1 MPAPLIPVG
10 IGAAKLGAKAGLTR
24 FAGGAL
30 MNLLKGAGVTVGL
43 GGLAGIGN
51 AIKNLPKNAI
61 KDAVRQGPDE
71 FGEYSVPLY
80 LAPIVNEQDKK
91 YMGGLRKK
99 YLERKDPEFAG
110 IKELTG
116 EELRLTADGVEELEA
131 FKART
136 RGAVKQAQEDADFKN
151 MVRMGEYVSPVVQ
164 AQLDNLAATARNQSK
179 QIDNQNTQFGQKQT
193 LLQSQLAEQ
202 KEARQASDQRAAQ
215 AQLDAVNAGIAQLEY
230 QKGRDA
236 ADMRRFELL
245 LDRQDERE
253 ARRRQQALI
262 QGLTQ
267 FAGSMFN

>member
-30 MNLLKGAGVTVGL
+30 MNLLKAGGVTVGV

-61 KDAVRQGPDE
+61 KDAIREPPDE
-71 FGEYSVPLY
+71 FGEYSVPFY
-80 LAPIVNEQDKK
+80 LAPFVDEQDKK

-99 YLERKDPEFAG
+99 YLERDPEFQG

-116 EELRLTADGVEELEA
+116 EELRLTDDGVEELDA

-136 RGAVKQAQEDADFKN
+136 RGAVKQAEEDADYEN
-151 MVRMGEYVSPVVQ
+151 MVRRGEYVSPAMK
-164 AQLDNLAATARNQSK
+164 AQIDSIKGTLQNTSK
-179 QIDNQNTQFGQKQT
+179 QIDNQNTQFGQSQS
-193 LLQSQLAEQ
+193 LLQSQLQEQ
-202 KEARQASDQRAAQ
+202 IAARKASDKRAAQ
-215 AQLDAVNAGIAQLEY
+215 AALDAVSAREAQLDY
-230 QKGRDA
+230 QKGRDSS
-236 ADMRRFELL
+236 DMRRFELL
-245 LDRQDERE
+245 LDRQDEKD
-253 ARRRQQALI
+253 ARRREQALI

-267 FAGSMFN
+267 LAGSLIN